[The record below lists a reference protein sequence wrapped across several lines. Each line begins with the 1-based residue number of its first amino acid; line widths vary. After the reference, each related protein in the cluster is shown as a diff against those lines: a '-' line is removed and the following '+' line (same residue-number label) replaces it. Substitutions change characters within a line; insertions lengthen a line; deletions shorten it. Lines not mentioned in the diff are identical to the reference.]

1 MDKVSSALSLLNHV
15 LNSSDRKPAQ
25 MSSIIEL
32 NNLKFSWH
40 ADKPVLEVDNLRIL
54 AGEKIFLQG
63 PSGCGKSTLLNLI
76 AGIHSPVDGGI
87 SVAGCDLNMLSASAR
102 DRFRADHIGLIF
114 QQFNLLPYLS
124 VQQNVLLPCHFSKL
138 RSERACKEYG
148 SIEAAGLSLLSELGL
163 EGYLNSTVTD
173 LSIGQQQRVAA
184 ARALIGSPRIVI
196 ADEPTSSLD
205 SDSRGD
211 FIKLLIRECDHHDI
225 TLLFVSHDRQLTPHF
240 SRIIDFKQMN
250 RVGGSL

>member
-1 MDKVSSALSLLNHV
+1 
-15 LNSSDRKPAQ
+15 

-32 NNLKFSWH
+32 QNLKFQWQLE
-40 ADKPVLEVDNLRIL
+40 KPVLDIDSLNISS
-54 AGEKIFLQG
+54 GEKIFLQG

-76 AGIHSPVDGGI
+76 AGIHRPVEGRI
-87 SVAGCDLNMLSASAR
+87 SVDGCDLNTLSASAR
-102 DRFRADHIGLIF
+102 DRFRADNIGLIF

-148 SIEAAGLSLLSELGL
+148 SIEAAGLSLLKELGL
-163 EGYLNSTVTD
+163 EDYLNNAVTD

-184 ARALIGSPRIVI
+184 SRALIGSPRIVI

-205 SDSRGD
+205 SDNREG
-211 FIKLLIRECDHHDI
+211 FIKLLIRECDQHNI
-225 TLLFVSHDRQLTPHF
+225 TLLFVSHDRQLTKHF
-240 SRIIDFKQMN
+240 SRIIDFQQMN
-250 RVGGSL
+250 RAGASL